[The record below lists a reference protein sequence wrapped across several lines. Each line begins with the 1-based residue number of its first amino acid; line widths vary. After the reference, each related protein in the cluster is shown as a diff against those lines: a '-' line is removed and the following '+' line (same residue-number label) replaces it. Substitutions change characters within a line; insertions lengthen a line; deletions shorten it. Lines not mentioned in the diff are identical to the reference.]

1 MYTDFIR
8 MSTTREGVLRL
19 IKKLLGKRIK
29 EYRERS
35 GYTQDALAEVLS
47 LTNNYISYIER
58 GKKFPRI
65 ENLVAIMNA
74 IGASADQI
82 FCDVIDKTYPTRVS
96 ILSDEIEDL
105 SSEEQQRIFAVVE
118 TLIKESK
125 DKS

>member
-1 MYTDFIR
+1 MQ
-8 MSTTREGVLRL
+8 
-19 IKKLLGKRIK
+19 IKKLVGKRIK

-47 LTNNYISYIER
+47 LTKNYISDVER
-58 GKKFPRI
+58 GKKFPR
-65 ENLVAIMNA
+65 MNA